1 LDDRD
6 GTELE
11 PDELELSSSE
21 LLLVDGGDS
30 SPLSSPDS
38 EDEELEPEE
47 GEPRGPLGPAVVSR

>member
-1 LDDRD
+1 LDDCD

-11 PDELELSSSE
+11 PDELELSSFE
-21 LLLVDGGDS
+21 LLLVDGGN